1 MRRWCKAW
9 GSQEAANGKGPALS
23 VAVLLLVSCTVLG
36 GCALF
41 PSRPAVPLKQ
51 ATAAELTALLRERE
65 AAIQTMKGLFRVSI
79 KGEGIPIAQRI
90 EGAMYYRRPDAM
102 RLQGFTALGGE
113 LFEFVLSD
121 DLYKLRLPTMSRV
134 LTGRSS
140 EIGKMGKLARPF
152 QLSVW
157 AMSGAVGIAS
167 VARHERV
174 ALKEDGDRYRLDVFA
189 SGEDNSR
196 SGTVVRRLWFE
207 RRSLQVVQEER
218 LSPTGELE
226 AVMYFDDFRPVG
238 ESEAGVQAEDAAN
251 GFRTRLMRPFKI
263 TMEDGHGQGR
273 LQVTFHEIVPNV
285 PLRPADLGTV

>member
-1 MRRWCKAW
+1 MKFSSHLAY
-9 GSQEAANGKGPALS
+9 SVLPVAL
-23 VAVLLLVSCTVLG
+23 ALIA
-36 GCALF
+36 GCAFWF
-41 PSRPAVPLKQ
+41 PRAEVPLKE

-79 KGEGIPIAQRI
+79 KGEGIPIAQRM
-90 EGAMYYRRPDAM
+90 EGAIYYRRPDAM
-102 RLQGFTALGGE
+102 RLQGFTALGSE
-113 LFEFVLSD
+113 VFEFILSD

-140 EIGKMGKLARPF
+140 EMGKMGKLARPF

-167 VARHERV
+167 VAEHERV
-174 ALKEDGDRYRLDVFA
+174 ALAEDGDRYRLDVFA
-189 SGEDNSR
+189 PGEGDSR
-196 SGTVVRRLWFE
+196 SRTVVRRIWFE
-207 RRSLQVVQEER
+207 RRSFQVVQEER

-238 ESEAGVQAEDAAN
+238 ESENGGPPRNAG
-251 GFRTRLMRPFKI
+251 GGSRMPLMRPFKI
-263 TMEDGHGQGR
+263 TMEDGHGRGS
-273 LQVTFHEIVPNV
+273 LQVTFHEIIPNV

>member
-1 MRRWCKAW
+1 MRRWCK
-9 GSQEAANGKGPALS
+9 GEVKRGKKGGHDPAFPIM
-23 VAVLLLVSCTVLG
+23 ALLLGALTVVG
-36 GCALF
+36 GCALL
-41 PSRPAVPLKQ
+41 PSRPEVPLKQ

-79 KGEGIPIAQRI
+79 KGEGIPIAPRM

-167 VARHERV
+167 VARGERV
-174 ALKEDGDRYRLDVFA
+174 ALAEDGDRYRLDVFA
-189 SGEDNSR
+189 PGEGDSG

-218 LSPTGELE
+218 LSPTGERE

-238 ESEAGVQAEDAAN
+238 ESEAGVQTQDAAS

-263 TMEDGHGQGR
+263 TMEDGHGQGS

>member
-1 MRRWCKAW
+1 MKFSNHLAY
-9 GSQEAANGKGPALS
+9 SVLPVAL
-23 VAVLLLVSCTVLG
+23 ALIA
-36 GCALF
+36 GCAFWF
-41 PSRPAVPLKQ
+41 PRAEVPLKE

-79 KGEGIPIAQRI
+79 KGEGIPIAQRM
-90 EGAMYYRRPDAM
+90 EGAIYYRRPDAM
-102 RLQGFTALGGE
+102 RLQGFTVLGSE

-121 DLYKLRLPTMSRV
+121 DLYKLRLPAMSRV

-140 EIGKMGKLARPF
+140 EMGKMGKLARPF

-167 VARHERV
+167 VAEHERV
-174 ALKEDGDRYRLDVFA
+174 ALAEDGDRYRLDVFA
-189 SGEDNSR
+189 PGEGDPRSR
-196 SGTVVRRLWFE
+196 TVVRRIWFE
-207 RRSLQVVQEER
+207 RRSFQVVQEER

-238 ESEAGVQAEDAAN
+238 ESEN
-251 GFRTRLMRPFKI
+251 GGPAWNARGGSRTPLMRPFKI
-263 TMEDGHGQGR
+263 TMEDGHGRGS
-273 LQVTFHEIVPNV
+273 LQVTFHEIIPNA